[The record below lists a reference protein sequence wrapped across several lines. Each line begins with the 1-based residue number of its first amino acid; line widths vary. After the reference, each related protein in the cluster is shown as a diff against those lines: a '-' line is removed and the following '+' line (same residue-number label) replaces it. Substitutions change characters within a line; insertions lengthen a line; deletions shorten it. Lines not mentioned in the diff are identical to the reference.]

1 MISFLSSFISSF
13 LIDIDTMPIMTNDA
27 IDEAI
32 FSTMLQ
38 ICKIN
43 NRANI
48 GSIYEQIIKN
58 IEFEDVTKEFINGRI
73 HTLINYE
80 KVINKRTRNSDS

>member
-27 IDEAI
+27 IDDAI

-38 ICKIN
+38 IRKIN

>member
-27 IDEAI
+27 IDDAI

-80 KVINKRTRNSDS
+80 KVINKRTRNADS

>member
-1 MISFLSSFISSF
+1 
-13 LIDIDTMPIMTNDA
+13 MPIMTNDA
-27 IDEAI
+27 IDDAI

-38 ICKIN
+38 ICKIS

-80 KVINKRTRNSDS
+80 KVINKKTRNSDS

>member
-27 IDEAI
+27 IDDAI

-48 GSIYEQIIKN
+48 GSIYVQIIKN

>member
-27 IDEAI
+27 IDDAI

-38 ICKIN
+38 IRKIN

-80 KVINKRTRNSDS
+80 KVINKRTRNADS

>member
-1 MISFLSSFISSF
+1 
-13 LIDIDTMPIMTNDA
+13 MPIMTNDA
-27 IDEAI
+27 IDDAI

-48 GSIYEQIIKN
+48 GSIYVQIIKN

-80 KVINKRTRNSDS
+80 KVINKRTRNADS